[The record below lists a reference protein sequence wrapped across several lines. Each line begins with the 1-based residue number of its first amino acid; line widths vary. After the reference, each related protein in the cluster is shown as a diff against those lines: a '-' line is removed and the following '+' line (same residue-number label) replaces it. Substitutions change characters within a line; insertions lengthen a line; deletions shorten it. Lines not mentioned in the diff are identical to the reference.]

1 MVLRKH
7 GLWQVIWGS
16 SGRDRPCVEDPGKP
30 LLALSTQRLQFIGSN
45 WYSLL
50 EKGGRWHVFLC
61 GAWRW
66 HSHRTKWGFEMVI
79 EYIR

>member
-16 SGRDRPCVEDPGKP
+16 SGHDHPCVEDPGKP

-45 WYSLL
+45 WYSIGISVWRQTAFIVFRISGLL
-50 EKGGRWHVFLC
+50 WGVFRGPRC
-61 GAWRW
+61 
-66 HSHRTKWGFEMVI
+66 
-79 EYIR
+79 

>member
-16 SGRDRPCVEDPGKP
+16 SGHDHPCVEDPGKP

-50 EKGGRWHVFLC
+50 EKGEDGMFFPEGPGDGTATGPSGDLRW
-61 GAWRW
+61 
-66 HSHRTKWGFEMVI
+66 
-79 EYIR
+79 